1 MATRNKL
8 KDIVQEILSPAG
20 IVINGDKPWDIRIKD
35 ERFYLRILR
44 DGSLG
49 LGEAYMDG
57 WWDCEKLDEFFARL
71 MPTQPGDKIKN
82 NWRILIRIFRE
93 IILNPGR
100 KSKAFQVG
108 ERHYDEGNVLF
119 KAMLDKRMVY
129 SCAYWNG
136 AENLDDAQEAKLDLI
151 CKKLGLKPGDR
162 VLDIGCGWGGFVK
175 YAAEKYNIEAVGLT
189 VSKEQAGLA
198 RELCKGLP
206 VDIRLQDYR
215 DINEKFNHVVS
226 VGMFEHV
233 GYKNYGTYMEKV
245 HNCLENDGLFLLH
258 TIGDEASHVTIDPWI
273 GKYIFPNSLIPSMK
287 QISASIEK
295 LFIIEDL
302 RNIGFNYDATL
313 MAWFKNF
320 DNNWDRLKGLYD
332 RRFYRMWKY
341 YLLSS
346 AGEFRARYLQV
357 WQIVLSKK
365 GIPGGYKPVC

>member
-365 GIPGGYKPVC
+365 GIPGGYIPVC